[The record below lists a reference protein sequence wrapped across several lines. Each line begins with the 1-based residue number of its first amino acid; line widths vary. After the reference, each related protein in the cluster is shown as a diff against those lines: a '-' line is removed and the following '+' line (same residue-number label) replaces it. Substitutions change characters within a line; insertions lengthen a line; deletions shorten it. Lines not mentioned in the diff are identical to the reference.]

1 MDWHG
6 PARFLMLGPKGHLGN
21 RCDDRNASSRAMIKK
36 RKPPQKNIAGA
47 RLVTAL
53 LRWYDRGH
61 RSFVWRAA
69 TGDAPDPYRV
79 WLGEVMLQQT
89 QAATVESYFR
99 KFLDRWPTLQDL
111 ARADQDA
118 LLHVWQGL
126 GYYSRARNL
135 LRTAKIVAGE
145 MGGRF
150 PEEEAG
156 LLALPGIGPYSAAAI
171 AAIAF
176 EKQATVVDG
185 NVERV
190 IARLFAIVDP
200 LPKAKKQIR
209 ACAETLTPKRR
220 PGDYAH
226 AIMELGGTL
235 CRPVRPDCSH
245 CPWAFACEAHAR
257 GLEGELPKRVRR
269 PPRPTRHG
277 VAFWLR
283 RGDGAVL
290 LRRRTEKGLLGGMME
305 FPSTEWRQAAWTMEE
320 AWPQAPVPAA
330 KLVRRELLPGCVRH
344 EFSHFRLELR
354 IVMADVVAKT
364 RGRVP
369 TPKDAV
375 WCLPDQFD
383 EHALPSAMRKVI
395 GHVAAHVAACGDDA
409 ARS

>member
-1 MDWHG
+1 
-6 PARFLMLGPKGHLGN
+6 MLGPKGHSGN
-21 RCDDRNASSRAMIKK
+21 RRNKGKAIFRAMAGK
-36 RKPPQKNIAGA
+36 RKTSETTQKKKAATPA
-47 RLVTAL
+47 RLAAAL

-61 RSFVWRAA
+61 RSFVWRTASDE
-69 TGDAPDPYRV
+69 TPDPYRV
-79 WLGEVMLQQT
+79 WLAEVMLQQT
-89 QAATVESYFR
+89 QAATMAPYFR
-99 KFLDRWPTLQDL
+99 AFLDRWPTLEDL
-111 ARADQDA
+111 AQADQDA
-118 LLHVWQGL
+118 LLHAWQGL

-150 PEEEAG
+150 PEEAAE

-176 EKQATVVDG
+176 EKPATVVDG

-190 IARLFAIVDP
+190 IARLFAISDP

-209 ACAETLTPKRR
+209 DCAATLTPKRR

-269 PPRPTRHG
+269 QPRPTRHG
-277 VAFWLR
+277 VVFWLR

-290 LRRRTEKGLLGGMME
+290 LRRRPEKGLLGGMME
-305 FPSTEWRQAAWTMEE
+305 FPSTEWRSEIWAAEE
-320 AWPQAPVPAA
+320 AWSHAPMPAA
-330 KLVRRELLPGCVRH
+330 KLVSRASLPGGVRH
-344 EFSHFRLELR
+344 DFSHFRLELCV
-354 IVMADVVAKT
+354 VMADVMAA
-364 RGRVP
+364 
-369 TPKDAV
+369 PKGAV
-375 WCLPDQFD
+375 WCLPDRFG
-383 EHALPSAMRKVI
+383 EHALPSAMGKVI
-395 GHVAAHVAACGDDA
+395 RHVADQAG
-409 ARS
+409 